1 MLELELEEIYE
12 KWQNDLQNVT
22 GLDQAIAFND
32 ALQINFD
39 HYRLIF
45 ESELKMLKINTNDC
59 LKNLERLIN
68 MLKKINDDEQN
79 NKLKREIEDC
89 DKLKAKSF
97 EDKKKLYQLRNKF
110 YQKSREFTF
119 QGINVYHDYLRLY
132 FNGRNRGLTTER
144 IQMFQPFTADESHV
158 DDQCSICVEE
168 IDVGRRMRRLTCDG
182 QHYFCQECIEKWFAE
197 HNTCPLCRHIFE

>member
-119 QGINVYHDYLRLY
+119 QGINVYYDYQTLHV
-132 FNGRNRGLTTER
+132 NGRKRGLSSAG
-144 IQMFQPFTADESHV
+144 IQRFQLFTADETHAG
-158 DDQCSICVEE
+158 D
-168 IDVGRRMRRLTCDG
+168 
-182 QHYFCQECIEKWFAE
+182 
-197 HNTCPLCRHIFE
+197 